1 MAAPEITMTTSKP
14 PRDRIREL
22 DLARGLAIVAMVI
35 THSLSFTGS
44 DNVVH
49 STPFKLVNM
58 IVSIL
63 AAPVFM
69 SIMGVLQGYSS
80 RTRTGKDIIR
90 GIMII
95 GLGYALNF
103 SRGTLPV
110 LVGLWIGSISTADL
124 DHGPWYYMLDV
135 DILQFAGLAIIGL
148 SIIRRLMPW
157 PAAWCALGAII
168 LFGSPFLLN
177 IESAHPILRYAISQV
192 TGNQEFAFF
201 PLFPWM
207 TFPLFGMAY
216 GALLKRTGNRQGFF
230 RKSALVGSVLFVIGL
245 GTMGIADRTH
255 LSDFLS
261 GSYRHGQLPPIILLT
276 FIGFQGMLLPLC
288 RAITERFPRFFMLS
302 LLYHWSKNVTVY
314 YCIQWILIG
323 WICIFLPPLEWIPV
337 LCLIVVVLFLTDR
350 ILISLARKNLQTE
363 TV

>member
-1 MAAPEITMTTSKP
+1 MTAPEITVTTSKP
-14 PRDRIREL
+14 PRERIREL
-22 DLARGLAIVAMVI
+22 DLARGLAIVAMVV

-44 DNVVH
+44 DNVIH

-80 RTRTGKDIIR
+80 RTRTGKNIIR

-110 LVGLWIGSISTADL
+110 LVGLWIGSIATSDL
-124 DHGPWYYMLDV
+124 NHGPWYYMLDV
-135 DILQFAGLAIIGL
+135 DILQFAGLALIAL

-157 PAAWCALGAII
+157 PAVWCTLGVITV
-168 LFGSPFLLN
+168 FGSPYLWN
-177 IESAHPILRYAISQV
+177 IESVHPVLRYAISLV
-192 TGNQEFAFF
+192 TGNQEYAYF

-216 GALLKRTGNRQGFF
+216 GAVLKRTGNRQGFYL
-230 RKSALVGSVLFVIGL
+230 KSALVGSVLFVIGL
-245 GTMGIADRTH
+245 GTMGIADHAH
-255 LSDFLS
+255 LSNFLS
-261 GSYRHGQLPPIILLT
+261 GSFRHGQLPPVILLT
-276 FIGFQGMLLPLC
+276 FIGFQGILFLLC
-288 RAITERFPRFFMLS
+288 RAITERFPRFFIFS
-302 LLYHWSKNVTVY
+302 LLYYWSKNVTVY

-323 WICIFLPPLEWIPV
+323 WFCIFLPPLEWLPV
-337 LCLIVVVLFLTDR
+337 LCLIAVVLFLTDR
-350 ILISLARKNLQTE
+350 ILISLARKNFQTE
-363 TV
+363 KV